1 MQYQSVESEA
11 RSYMYDLMNEAKEHG
26 FKAEDKWTLCLVTK
40 SAQEQIRKDYYP
52 TVVNEVAPDALL
64 QLFHLVKSGLHQ
76 SLSKEELLIDTKS
89 IIDGQLNYI
98 IAFNPK
104 RQR

>member
-1 MQYQSVESEA
+1 MQTVEREA
-11 RSYMYDLMNEAKEHG
+11 RAYMYDLMNEAKEHG

-40 SAQEQIRKDYYP
+40 SAQEQIKKDYYP
-52 TVVNEVAPDALL
+52 TVTNKVPPEILL
-64 QLFHLVKSGLHQ
+64 QLFHMLKSELHQ
-76 SLSKEELLIDTKS
+76 SLSKEEALIDTKS
-89 IIDGQLNYI
+89 ILDGQLNYI

>member
-1 MQYQSVESEA
+1 MQYQLAEREA

-26 FKAEDKWTLCLVTK
+26 FKAEDKWSLCLVTK

-52 TVVNEVAPDALL
+52 TVVNEVSPEILL
-64 QLFHLVKSGLHQ
+64 KLFHLVKSGLQQ

-89 IIDGQLNYI
+89 IIDGQLHYI

>member
-1 MQYQSVESEA
+1 MQYQSVEREA
-11 RSYMYDLMNEAKEHG
+11 QSYMYDLMNEAKEHG

-40 SAQEQIRKDYYP
+40 SAQEQIKKDYYP
-52 TVVNEVAPDALL
+52 TVVNKVAPEILL
-64 QLFHLVKSGLHQ
+64 RLFHLVKSGLHQ
-76 SLSKEELLIDTKS
+76 SLSKEELLIDTKC

-98 IAFNPK
+98 IAFNPQ